1 MLDLKISHYSY
12 LSDIDLDYKSLYIQ
26 YLDMKRKSDM
36 DIIMGIDKNK
46 KINKYPLWWENIKL

>member
-1 MLDLKISHYSY
+1 
-12 LSDIDLDYKSLYIQ
+12 YKSLYIQ